1 MKVGAVV
8 LAGGRS
14 SRMGQSKALLD
25 WHGVTAVEHAVDV
38 VRDGVGGGPVCV
50 VRAPGQ
56 ELPPLDAIV
65 VDDPVAYDGPLAAL
79 YTGLVA
85 LEGKADVAF
94 ACGVDTPLLGP
105 AFVRAVV
112 RTLHKGDDA
121 VVPTIGGRSQPL
133 LAAYRVRIVPR
144 VRALLDD
151 GASGLR
157 DIPRTCAVRQVGE
170 RELISDPELDAADP
184 RLNAAANANTP
195 EEWAALLARRE
206 CGAA

>member
-1 MKVGAVV
+1 MRVGAIV

-14 SRMGQSKALLD
+14 SRMGQAKALLD
-25 WHGVTAVEHAVDV
+25 WHGVTAVEHAVSV
-38 VRDGVGGGPVCV
+38 VRVGVGGGPVCV

-56 ELPPLDAIV
+56 ELPPLDAILV
-65 VDDPVAYDGPLAAL
+65 EDTIAYEGPLAAL
-79 YTGLVA
+79 HTGLVA
-85 LEGKADVAF
+85 LEGVADIAF

-112 RTLHKGDDA
+112 RALRKGDDA

-144 VRALLDD
+144 VQALLDD
-151 GASGLR
+151 GAGGLK

-170 RELISDPELDAADP
+170 WELISDPELGAADP
-184 RLNAAANANTP
+184 RLNGAENANTP
-195 EEWAALLARRE
+195 EEWAALSARS
-206 CGAA
+206 